1 MIARHYVVLPLLLVL
16 AACGVKGKPEP
27 SEAEAGSYSYPQ
39 AYPAPETVVPQT
51 APGTV
56 TTVPPAYGQ
65 DRVTTTVITSQ

>member
-1 MIARHYVVLPLLLVL
+1 MMASRHLILPLLLVL
-16 AACGVKGKPEP
+16 TACGVKGRPEP

-39 AYPAPETVVPQT
+39 TYPAPETVVPQT

-56 TTVPPAYGQ
+56 TTVPPVYGQ